1 MILTTHIKFVAL
13 VIGIFSIHG
22 SMAITFSD
30 VERTVDTLQAW
41 YNTIYGLWV
50 PSSDW
55 WNSANCLTT
64 LANLAAI
71 DDGIKDRLQD
81 LWQDVFTKAPRYNN
95 LTTQR
100 MGSLW
105 RRELPKERNLS
116 LLSRGSR
123 RRSSQDVGFINGY
136 YDDEGWWALA
146 WIAVYDLTQD
156 SKYLNE
162 AITIFNDMNAAYNTT
177 PLGGLWWDKSNTY
190 VNSIANELY
199 FSVAAHLAT
208 RCPSNKSYYVDLA
221 ENSWNWLYNSGLI
234 NNRNNFIDGLNIS
247 QRTSNMDIVW
257 SCKPSPFPPITS
269 HPLTSSPTQIT
280 KA

>member
-1 MILTTHIKFVAL
+1 MRLTKHIKLLAV
-13 VIGIFSIHG
+13 VIGISSIHG
-22 SMAITFSD
+22 STAITFND
-30 VERTVDTLQAW
+30 VEHTVDTLQTW
-41 YNTIYGLWV
+41 YNTTYGLWV

-64 LANLAAI
+64 LANLAAT
-71 DDGIKDRLQD
+71 DDGIKNRLQD
-81 LWQDVFTKAPRYNN
+81 LWQDVFTKAPGYNN
-95 LTTQR
+95 LMTQR

-105 RRELPKERNLS
+105 RRGLPEARKP
-116 LLSRGSR
+116 LLFSRWSR
-123 RRSSQDVGFINGY
+123 RRSSKDVGFINGY

-156 SKYLNE
+156 PKYLNE
-162 AITIFNDMNAAYNTT
+162 AIIIFEDMNAAYNTT

-208 RCPSNKSYYVDLA
+208 RCPSNKSQYIDLA
-221 ENSWNWLYNSGLI
+221 QNSWNWLYNSGLI
-234 NNRNNFIDGLNIS
+234 NNRNNFVDGLNIS

-257 SCKPSPFPPITS
+257 SCTSPSFCSLPS
-269 HPLTSSPTQIT
+269 HPNH
-280 KA
+280 